1 MMRNSVLIAPSL
13 LSADFS
19 RMGEEVRRIQSC
31 GGDWVHLDVM
41 DGQYVPSIS
50 FGQKLVAD
58 LRKLTP
64 LPFDVHLMTNNP
76 EAHVRSFVEAGADY
90 LTFHPETVRHAHR
103 VTEQIRSL
111 GAKAGVSL
119 LPATP
124 AFFLQELL
132 PFVDLVLVMTV
143 NPGFGGQKMI
153 PQCLEKVRILA
164 DVKKEKNFGYRI
176 AVDGG
181 MNRFTAV
188 DAVSAGAEVVV
199 MGTAFFESADPAAEI
214 DSIRGAIIV

>member
-76 EAHVRSFVEAGADY
+76 EAHVRSFVEAEA
-90 LTFHPETVRHAHR
+90 
-103 VTEQIRSL
+103 
-111 GAKAGVSL
+111 
-119 LPATP
+119 
-124 AFFLQELL
+124 
-132 PFVDLVLVMTV
+132 
-143 NPGFGGQKMI
+143 
-153 PQCLEKVRILA
+153 
-164 DVKKEKNFGYRI
+164 
-176 AVDGG
+176 
-181 MNRFTAV
+181 
-188 DAVSAGAEVVV
+188 
-199 MGTAFFESADPAAEI
+199 
-214 DSIRGAIIV
+214 